1 MVLKFEVTLAKE
13 NHSFSLQFNSTYN
26 ISSDLS
32 LPMVPSFA
40 KWFHLSVGLFFG
52 FVSTDHEKMTLNI
65 LCKDLFIFFLKA
77 EISKMGNMSVFR
89 DAVNGIMAYRFFE
102 RTR

>member
-1 MVLKFEVTLAKE
+1 
-13 NHSFSLQFNSTYN
+13 
-26 ISSDLS
+26 
-32 LPMVPSFA
+32 
-40 KWFHLSVGLFFG
+40 VGLFFG

>member
-40 KWFHLSVGLFFG
+40 KW
-52 FVSTDHEKMTLNI
+52 
-65 LCKDLFIFFLKA
+65 
-77 EISKMGNMSVFR
+77 
-89 DAVNGIMAYRFFE
+89 
-102 RTR
+102 